1 MKHPVRRGFTLI
13 ELLVVIFIIIVL
25 IALLIPAVQAA
36 REAARRAQCA
46 SNLRQLGLALAN
58 YLSVNNTFP
67 PGNVSLATTVKIN
80 SSDNLATWT
89 ISILPYLEMKPL
101 YDAYNLSITNQ
112 STQNATVVAVSVGVF
127 NCPSDPGAGQ
137 LEMPETGVGKSTLY
151 ARSSYRAVSGASDG
165 RDAEDAWFDN
175 PRVVGPYITGA
186 TPLPSSWRGAMH
198 VIGGRG
204 RTGIPCGLTCEGM
217 ASIQDGASNTI
228 LVSEYHT
235 RTRPKRA
242 TFWAYGYTS
251 YNQSSAIPFAVNF
264 VPDYDRCEAD
274 VAKLGIP
281 SGFNICKRVFAS
293 HHPGGLNV
301 LRADG
306 SLGFAMATVQSRVW
320 MAAATIAGGEAGN
333 TTDF

>member
-1 MKHPVRRGFTLI
+1 MEHPPRRGFTLI
-13 ELLVVIFIIIVL
+13 ELLVVITIIAAL

-36 REAARRAQCA
+36 RGAARRAQC
-46 SNLRQLGLALAN
+46 SGNLRQLGLALAN
-58 YLSVNNTFP
+58 YLSVNDTFP
-67 PGNVSLATTVKIN
+67 PGNVSLATKVKIN

-89 ISILPYLEMKPL
+89 ISILPYLEMRPL
-101 YDAYNLSITNQ
+101 YDAYNFSITNQ
-112 STQNATVVAVSVGVF
+112 SAPNATVVATSLSVF

-137 LEMPETGVGKSTLY
+137 LHFPETGVGKSTLY

-198 VIGGRG
+198 VIGGGG
-204 RTGIPCGLTCEGM
+204 RTGIPSGLTCEGM
-217 ASIQDGASNTI
+217 ASIQDGASNTM

-235 RTRPKRA
+235 RTRPRRA

-251 YNQSSAIPFAVNF
+251 YNQSSAIPFDVNF

-274 VAKLGIP
+274 IARTKKVA
-281 SGFNICKRVFAS
+281 SFNICKRVFAS
-293 HHPGGLNV
+293 FHPGGLNV
-301 LRADG
+301 LKADG
-306 SLGFAMATVQSRVW
+306 SLGFARTTVNSQVW
-320 MAAATIAGGEAGN
+320 MAAATIAGGEIGN
-333 TTDF
+333 NTEF